1 MFEREFPLKDTK
13 FPVKIKNIY
22 KIEKTSYISI
32 SIFGY
37 ENKEKYPIYASR
49 NTFKKHIDLLL
60 LEKKNRKDTMF
71 LSKILIHLCMT
82 IHYTIEENI
91 FFVDYKLLVQKKY

>member
-1 MFEREFPLKDTK
+1 MILNTIFTSCRLSCIIRTFGRVFEREFHLKDTK

-60 LEKKNRKDTMF
+60 QEKKIEKT
-71 LSKILIHLCMT
+71 LCS
-82 IHYTIEENI
+82 YQR
-91 FFVDYKLLVQKKY
+91 F

>member
-1 MFEREFPLKDTK
+1 MILNTIFTSCRLSSINRTFGRVFEREFHLKDTK

-22 KIEKTSYISI
+22 KIERTSYISI

-60 LEKKNRKDTMF
+60 LEKKIEKT
-71 LSKILIHLCMT
+71 LCS
-82 IHYTIEENI
+82 YQR
-91 FFVDYKLLVQKKY
+91 F